1 MKTAAN
7 VRSDISAHWYT
18 KDGKPVF
25 TVLKKDGTGERPT
38 TLADARKM
46 DLVPSVT
53 TILKVLHKEALV
65 NWLCEQTALAVLT
78 TPRNQGEE
86 LDAFVER
93 VLHGE
98 RIQDQE
104 AQLARDRGTEIH
116 KAMESLFQGVEIE
129 DDLKPWCLPAF
140 DALKSQ
146 AELVCTERSLGNTE
160 FAGTID
166 LVQTTDSHWIV
177 TDFKTTKKLPKES
190 WSDHKLQLSAY
201 ARLWVTRVSGEPV
214 TGSLKPIRTQNVYIS
229 TVELG
234 AFTICQND
242 DWSETYSHGF
252 APLLQHWRWAN
263 KFNQ

>member
-38 TLADARKM
+38 TIADARKM

-53 TILKVLHKEALV
+53 TVLKTLHKEALV

-78 TPRNQGEE
+78 TPRNEGEE

-104 AQLARDRGTEIH
+104 AQLARDRGTQIH
-116 KAMESLFQGVEIE
+116 KAMEALFQGQEIE

-146 AELVCTERSLGNTE
+146 AELVCTEKSLGNTE

-166 LVQTTDSHWIV
+166 LVQTTDTHWIL
-177 TDFKTTKKLPKES
+177 TDFKTTKKPAKES
-190 WSDHKLQLSAY
+190 WKEHQLQLSAY
-201 ARLWVTRVSGEPV
+201 AKLWCGQIPEST
-214 TGSLKPIRTQNVYIS
+214 KAIKTQNVYIS
-229 TVELG
+229 TVEPG

-242 DWSETYSHGF
+242 DWSETYSQGF

>member
-7 VRSDISAHWYT
+7 TRAPDSSHWYDKT
-18 KDGKPVF
+18 GKPVF

-53 TILKVLHKEALV
+53 TVLKTLHKEALV

-104 AQLARDRGTEIH
+104 AQLARDRGTQIH
-116 KAMESLFQGVEIE
+116 KTMESLFQGVEIE

-146 AELVCTERSLGNTE
+146 AELVCTERSLANTE

-166 LVQTTDSHWIV
+166 LVQTTSSEWV
-177 TDFKTTKKLPKES
+177 LTDFKTTKKLPKASYPE
-190 WSDHKLQLSAY
+190 HRLQLSAY
-201 ARLWVTRVSGEPV
+201 AKLWAPLTFDSMK
-214 TGSLKPIRTQNVYIS
+214 SIRTQNVYIS
-229 TVELG
+229 TVEPG

-242 DWSETYSHGF
+242 DWSETYSQGF

>member
-7 VRSDISAHWYT
+7 TRAPDSSHWYDKT
-18 KDGKPVF
+18 GKPVF
-25 TVLKKDGTGERPT
+25 TVLKKDGSGERPT

-53 TILKVLHKEALV
+53 TILKVLHKQALV
-65 NWLCEQTALAVLT
+65 EWLQEQTALAVLT

-104 AQLARDRGTEIH
+104 AQLARDRGTQIH
-116 KAMESLFQGVEIE
+116 QAMEALFQGREIA

-140 DALKSQ
+140 DALKVQ
-146 AELVCTERSLGNTE
+146 AELVCTERSLANNE
-160 FAGTID
+160 VAGTID
-166 LVQTTDSHWIV
+166 LVQTTDSYWIL
-177 TDFKTTKKLPKES
+177 TDFKTIKKLPKAS
-190 WSDHKLQLSAY
+190 WPDHALQLSAY
-201 ARLWVTRVSGEPV
+201 SKLWCGKIPEST
-214 TGSLKPIRTQNVYIS
+214 KAIRTQNVYIS
-229 TVELG
+229 TIEPG
-234 AFTICQND
+234 SFTICTND
-242 DWSETYSHGF
+242 DWSETYAQGF

-263 KFNQ
+263 KFYQ